1 MCHSVM
7 GACGIAAGVSEA
19 AMGVLDSPRVRVL
32 TSISPPEGLRLWE
45 KGQPSNGALLSGNNP
60 PARWTTTPDSRAD
73 ARGTVGNGRSAVRL
87 WRDR

>member
-45 KGQPSNGALLSGNNP
+45 KG
-60 PARWTTTPDSRAD
+60 
-73 ARGTVGNGRSAVRL
+73 
-87 WRDR
+87 